1 MRRQPTSKT
10 NHFTSSVFDVHADEA
25 ADITQQFWGS
35 APGWVAR
42 SIPAAPPVDEAWG
55 DDHPT
60 TAIRTLK
67 SGLAA
72 FRPQRIARPAHTAD
86 IERTRQH
93 GVVRSRQPQQPK
105 REPTI
110 GELASAALHNEW
122 ENEWEPDARETDQPD
137 QYIELSQVAPLAN
150 RLGIGAVDPLLL
162 RLGMMLL
169 IGVLMVPIALSVRT
183 SGRAEGLQT
192 ATASI
197 AVASPVPAATVVA
210 ASVAPLVPAP
220 VDSTGQTDR
229 SDAVGTAITEPA
241 VAAVTERVAA
251 PTTTKAPAGES
262 LAGASPTAGDIPEA
276 KSSATSAAAVV
287 SAPAERV
294 VPQCPQTYE
303 AGPGDS
309 WYRIAAA
316 ASVSPNALM
325 NENLATLDTTIF
337 PGDAICLP
345 VGATMPSKP
354 TTTTAAPIA
363 IVPATSPATTSP
375 ATTSPATTTPV
386 APGTVEQIIREV
398 WPDELEDK
406 ALTIAWRESHYI
418 PTAYNGGCCYGL
430 FQIYWSAHRS
440 WLDDYG
446 IYTSSDLFDARK
458 NTQAA
463 YALYQRSGGWSPWGG

>member
-10 NHFTSSVFDVHADEA
+10 NHFTSNIFDVHADEA
-25 ADITQQFWGS
+25 ADISQQFWGS

-42 SIPAAPPVDEAWG
+42 SSPAARPVDEAWG

-60 TAIRTLK
+60 TAIGTLK

-72 FRPQRIARPAHTAD
+72 FRPQRIARPANTAD

-93 GVVRSRQPQQPK
+93 GVVRSRQQQPPK

-122 ENEWEPDARETDQPD
+122 EPNEWESDEPDH
-137 QYIELSQVAPLAN
+137 YIELSQVAPLAN

-192 ATASI
+192 STASVVVAAELP
-197 AVASPVPAATVVA
+197 AVPVAA
-210 ASVAPLVPAP
+210 ASVAP
-220 VDSTGQTDR
+220 VDSTPVAPTGLTDR
-229 SDAVGTAITEPA
+229 VVAEAAPITDRAIAP
-241 VAAVTERVAA
+241 VIGQPSS
-251 PTTTKAPAGES
+251 PTTTNAPA
-262 LAGASPTAGDIPEA
+262 ASSQAAAAQSSGDVPQS
-276 KSSATSAAAVV
+276 KSPAASAAAIV

-303 AGPGDS
+303 AGAGDS
-309 WYRIAAA
+309 WYRIADVAG
-316 ASVSPNALM
+316 VSPNALM
-325 NENLATLDTTIF
+325 NQNLATVDTPIF

-345 VGATMPSKP
+345 AGATMPTKP
-354 TTTTAAPIA
+354 TTTTAAP
-363 IVPATSPATTSP
+363 VTTEPATNPASTNPATTI
-375 ATTSPATTTPV
+375 PATTTPV
-386 APGTVEQIIREV
+386 APGTVEQIIRDV

-430 FQIYWSAHRS
+430 FQIYWTAHRS
-440 WLDDYG
+440 WLDDYA
-446 IYTSSDLFDARK
+446 IYASSDLFDARK

-463 YALYQRSGGWSPWGG
+463 YALYQRSGGWGPWGG

>member
-10 NHFTSSVFDVHADEA
+10 FTSNIFDVQADEA

-35 APGWVAR
+35 AAGWVPR
-42 SIPAAPPVDEAWG
+42 GIPATTPVDEAW
-55 DDHPT
+55 DDQPT
-60 TAIRTLK
+60 TAMRTLK

-72 FRPQRIARPAHTAD
+72 FRPQRIARSANTGD

-93 GVVRSRQPQQPK
+93 GVVRPRQPQRPK

-122 ENEWEPDARETDQPD
+122 EPDEPD
-137 QYIELSQVAPLAN
+137 QYIELSPVAPLAN

-169 IGVLMVPIALSVRT
+169 IGVLMVPVALSVRA
-183 SGRAEGLQT
+183 SGRAGGLQT
-192 ATASI
+192 GTAP
-197 AVASPVPAATVVA
+197 AVAASALPAALVAA
-210 ASVAPLVPAP
+210 ASVAPVAAVVSAP
-220 VDSTGQTDR
+220 VDSTVLTGPGVAEAAPVTDL
-229 SDAVGTAITEPA
+229 A
-241 VAAVTERVAA
+241 VAPVTQQASVSNTTSAPGVAA
-251 PTTTKAPAGES
+251 LTA
-262 LAGASPTAGDIPEA
+262 ASSAAGDIPQA
-276 KSSATSAAAVV
+276 QSSAASAAAIV

-303 AGPGDS
+303 AGAGDS

-316 ASVSPNALM
+316 AGVSPNALM
-325 NENLATLDTTIF
+325 NENLATVDTPIF

-345 VGATMPSKP
+345 AGAAMPSKP
-354 TTTTAAPIA
+354 TTTTTAPITT
-363 IVPATSPATTSP
+363 VPATTPATTTP
-375 ATTSPATTTPV
+375 ATTIPATTTPV
-386 APGTVEQIIREV
+386 APATVEQIIREI

-406 ALTIAWRESHYI
+406 ALAIAWRESHYI